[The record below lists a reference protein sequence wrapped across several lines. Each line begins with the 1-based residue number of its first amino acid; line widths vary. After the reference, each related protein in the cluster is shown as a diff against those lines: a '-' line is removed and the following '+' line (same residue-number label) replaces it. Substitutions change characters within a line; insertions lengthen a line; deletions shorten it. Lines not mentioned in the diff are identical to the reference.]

1 MEKNYNL
8 DQIKEMFE
16 IVSKVRE
23 SIIGVYS
30 AMDDYRINGKNE
42 RKKLKSLI
50 PKYNKIVPKEIQEF
64 LKINSK
70 TLEDALK

>member
-16 IVSKVRE
+16 ITSKVRE
-23 SIIGVYS
+23 SIRGIYS
-30 AMDDYRINGKNE
+30 ARDDYRINGKNE